1 MAELSRRR
9 EVQLRN
15 LAKATRAR
23 KIRADLKAKL
33 RDGEVD
39 PIQLVRGNDVIWEP
53 VIKSWR
59 LEQLLPHIPGI
70 GTPTVQEIYEVGRF
84 TPNMRFEV
92 LSDERRK
99 ELAKLCAQG
108 QRVPHNAR
116 ANRR

>member
-1 MAELSRRR
+1 MADLTRTH
-9 EVQLRN
+9 EVRMRN
-15 LAKATRAR
+15 LAKAHRSR
-23 KIRADLKAKL
+23 KIRAELKAKL
-33 RDGEVD
+33 RSGEVE
-39 PIQLVRGNDVIWEP
+39 PIQLVRGDDVVWES

-70 GTPTVQEIYEVGRF
+70 GVNTVQEIYEVGRF
-84 TPNMRFEV
+84 LPNMRFSV

-108 QRVPHNAR
+108 QKLPHNAN